1 MTREKIK
8 NTSLILRLSEIEKTK
23 WQTAAAERG
32 MGTSEYIRFC
42 VNKNIENMENI
53 KKEEG

>member
-1 MTREKIK
+1 MAREKTK

-32 MGTSEYIRFC
+32 MGTSEFVRFC
-42 VNKNIENMENI
+42 VNSNINGEI

>member
-1 MTREKIK
+1 MAREKIK

-42 VNKNIENMENI
+42 VNKNIDGI